1 MQYYALKLVVIINLM
16 SFNHFKDREQYHS
29 CYEMQERDL
38 HDVLSDK
45 ISVHFIEAP
54 KCDKLSIKNKN
65 RLIRWM
71 KYLSYSSPEEI
82 VEMAKDDDVFTGVLE
97 AEKMFVR
104 NREEMLEYEA
114 RERYEMDMAT
124 IKADGIAEGRAE
136 GRSEGRSEG
145 KLEALL
151 ATAKEMLAGGLNV
164 EQVKK
169 FTKLTDKELA
179 NLL

>member
-1 MQYYALKLVVIINLM
+1 
-16 SFNHFKDREQYHS
+16 
-29 CYEMQERDL
+29 MQERDL

-124 IKADGIAEGRAE
+124 IKADGIAEGR
-136 GRSEGRSEG
+136 SEG
-145 KLEALL
+145 KIEALL

-179 NLL
+179 KLL

>member
-1 MQYYALKLVVIINLM
+1 
-16 SFNHFKDREQYHS
+16 
-29 CYEMQERDL
+29 
-38 HDVLSDK
+38 
-45 ISVHFIEAP
+45 
-54 KCDKLSIKNKN
+54 
-65 RLIRWM
+65 M

-136 GRSEGRSEG
+136 GRSEG
-145 KLEALL
+145 KIEALL

-179 NLL
+179 KLL

>member
-1 MQYYALKLVVIINLM
+1 
-16 SFNHFKDREQYHS
+16 
-29 CYEMQERDL
+29 MQERDL
-38 HDVLSDK
+38 HDVLSDE

-114 RERYEMDMAT
+114 RERYEIDMAT

-136 GRSEGRSEG
+136 GRAEG
-145 KLEALL
+145 KFDSLF
-151 ATAKEMLAGGLNV
+151 ATAKNLLKMGLSKD
-164 EQVKK
+164 QVKQA
-169 FTKLTDKELA
+169 TNLSDKELA
-179 NLL
+179 KLL

>member
-1 MQYYALKLVVIINLM
+1 
-16 SFNHFKDREQYHS
+16 
-29 CYEMQERDL
+29 
-38 HDVLSDK
+38 
-45 ISVHFIEAP
+45 
-54 KCDKLSIKNKN
+54 
-65 RLIRWM
+65 M

-82 VEMAKDDDVFTGVLE
+82 VEMAKDDDVFIGVLE

-136 GRSEGRSEG
+136 GRSEG

-151 ATAKEMLAGGLNV
+151 ATAKEMFAGGLNV